1 MLTTQQ
7 NKWIYLVMLT
17 LIWGSSYI
25 LIKKSLVGL
34 TPLQLGS
41 IRILISTLIL
51 LLIGFPSLKAIT
63 KKQWKWIAVTGF
75 VGTFF
80 PSFFFAFAQTEID
93 SAVAAILNSLTPLAT
108 LFFGLF
114 FFGFSIQKRQ
124 IWGVL
129 VGLVGTLWLIMEG
142 SSINPNQNWFY
153 VGLILTSSVCYAL
166 NVNLLK
172 RYLQDV
178 SAMAIALGNFIF
190 ISIPALFILF
200 YSGFFNA
207 DVLYNPAVQES
218 FQYILLL
225 SFFGTVM
232 GKIMFNK
239 FIQIASP
246 VFASSVTYTLPIVAI
261 GWGVLD
267 GEIMSVWQFVASGL
281 ILLGVSMVNKKSVK
295 QP

>member
-153 VGLILTSSVCYAL
+153 VGLILTSSICYAL

-190 ISIPALFILF
+190 ISIPAFFILL

-207 DVLYNPAVQES
+207 DVLYNPTVQES